1 MDNENVLFIKGHV
14 EGIVKIMTNR
24 ELIYKM
30 LEDNWYDEFRQVAMK
45 VCDTMPIRAFDNV
58 ELFLKEFNTLSD
70 KHKLYYLEQMIRCE
84 NVFEGKLGD
93 KHREQLSYINK
104 DNLDKDVKFLVTV
117 TFTWHNPDNDQYIN
131 DSKSERMFISDSYI
145 DDIEDNTVQK
155 VINTVWKYC
164 ARHHENK
171 PPYKN
176 DNFYE
181 FPYDCWCSCRITV
194 ESTPLLIEV
203 SRNE

>member
-1 MDNENVLFIKGHV
+1 
-14 EGIVKIMTNR
+14 
-24 ELIYKM
+24 
-30 LEDNWYDEFRQVAMK
+30 
-45 VCDTMPIRAFDNV
+45 
-58 ELFLKEFNTLSD
+58 
-70 KHKLYYLEQMIRCE
+70 MIRCE

-181 FPYDCWCSCRITV
+181 FPYDCCCSCRITV
-194 ESTPLLIEV
+194 ESTPLIIEV
-203 SRNE
+203 SKNE

>member
-1 MDNENVLFIKGHV
+1 
-14 EGIVKIMTNR
+14 MTNR

-30 LEDNWYDEFRQVAMK
+30 IKDNWREEFRQVAME
-45 VCDTMPIRAFDNV
+45 VCDSMPFRAFGDV
-58 ELFLKEFNTLSD
+58 DLFLTEFKKLSCE
-70 KHKLYYLEQMIRCE
+70 EQLCVIAKMVERDDI
-84 NVFEGKLGD
+84 FEGKL
-93 KHREQLSYINK
+93 KAEHREQLSYINK

-117 TFTWHNPDNDQYIN
+117 TFTWHNPDSDPYTE
-131 DSKSERMFISDSYI
+131 DGKSERMFVSDYYI
-145 DDIEDNTVQK
+145 DDIEDKTVQK

-181 FPYDCWCSCRITV
+181 FPYDCWCSCRIAV
-194 ESTPLLIEV
+194 ESTPLLIKIGEKTV
-203 SRNE
+203 SSK

>member
-1 MDNENVLFIKGHV
+1 
-14 EGIVKIMTNR
+14 MTNR

-30 LEDNWYDEFRQVAMK
+30 IEDNWYDEFRLVAMK

-84 NVFEGKLGD
+84 NVFEGKLED

-117 TFTWHNPDNDQYIN
+117 TFTWHNPDNDQYIK

-145 DDIEDNTVQK
+145 GDIEDTTVQN

-164 ARHHENK
+164 TWHHENK

-181 FPYDCWCSCRITV
+181 FPYDCWCTCYITV
-194 ESTPLLIEV
+194 ESEPLLIDGEWV
-203 SRNE
+203 KDGRK